1 MSTVRS
7 LSYVLNRFLLRRAYL
22 TAQADGFAFRVKT
35 EDVVGRHLYKY
46 GRHEPE
52 MTAYLMRAIEP
63 RDGDVIIDIGANIGW
78 YALHFARLCEG
89 TDAKVL
95 AFEPDPRNYALL
107 EENIARNGATAV
119 QPLQLAL
126 SDNDAGA
133 ALHRFGDN
141 NLGRHSM
148 LPINE
153 GGSVAVATARL
164 DDILAQPELAG
175 RTPRAMKMDI
185 EGFELVALR
194 GAPETLMA
202 CPLVVLEY
210 SPRYMR
216 AGGIEPAALLHYM
229 RGLGFAPHRLEHG
242 ETVAADIDALAREDR
257 HTDLIWTR

>member
-1 MSTVRS
+1 MSTARS
-7 LSYVLNRFLLRRAYL
+7 LSYVLNRFVLRRAYL
-22 TAQADGFAFRVKT
+22 TAHADGLSFRVKT

-52 MTAYLMRAIEP
+52 MTAFLMRTLQP

-78 YALHFARLCEG
+78 YALHFATLCAG
-89 TDAKVL
+89 TDARVL
-95 AFEPDPRNYALL
+95 AFEPDPGNYALL
-107 EENIARNGATAV
+107 NDNIARNDATAV
-119 QPLQLAL
+119 QAFPLAL

-148 LPINE
+148 LPINK
-153 GGSVAVATARL
+153 GGSVDVATARL
-164 DDILAQPELAG
+164 DDVMKQPELAD
-175 RTPRAMKMDI
+175 RRPIAMKIDI

-194 GAPETLMA
+194 GAPETLSRL
-202 CPLVVLEY
+202 PLVVLEY

-216 AGGIEPAALLHYM
+216 AGGIEPEALLHFM
-229 RGLGFAPHRLEHG
+229 RGLGFAPHRLDGG
-242 ETVAADIDALAREDR
+242 EAVPADLDALATDDR